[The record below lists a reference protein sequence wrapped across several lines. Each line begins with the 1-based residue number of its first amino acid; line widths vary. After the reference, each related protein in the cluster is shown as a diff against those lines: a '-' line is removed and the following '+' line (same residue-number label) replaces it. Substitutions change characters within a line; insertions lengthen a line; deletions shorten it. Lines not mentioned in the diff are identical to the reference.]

1 MKHFKSAA
9 VFIAMVFLSVMSGGG
24 PVFAGSSENS
34 GGWTITQEGRGFS
47 FDTST
52 GLATARGVT
61 RPGLISASRT
71 GGREILKYWEEGAYR
86 ATVTLDGQTLI
97 DGHDQD
103 DVARI
108 SGFRTDRVGSFVH
121 LRITKGPKA
130 RVELIQDGR
139 KVLEWPR
146 LQIVSVLAYRTDALT
161 VSLFD
166 KKTQRTEFYRYGR
179 GPDGLLQAEGR
190 RIGVLT
196 GCAVL
201 SAKLLKHG
209 IGLQVYC
216 DPVRGSD
223 IVLLDFET
231 GKIQPVAVTTADE
244 FFAFELAR
252 ERDAIAVL
260 SVTGS
265 DSARQ
270 AFHAVSGALL
280 SNLGEPMA
288 RASDEAGKQSWSQSY
303 RTMVLAELFR
313 KSRHPVFAELAT
325 GAMEATL
332 QRQNARLGIT
342 GDFNPSCA
350 WASRIY
356 SIDRRSPVSL
366 VINQAM
372 ISGALLR
379 ACEAL
384 GSDCPLK
391 LRAEI
396 FANAQCLVRSYEPTF
411 DPARGLYRIAYGAP
425 FRFDG
430 LWAPWNWQL
439 GWAFV
444 LERVGLETGED
455 TLVARAHAMADAFV
469 ETWEADQDG
478 ALWRYWT
485 PGYYEGWQESER
497 VSLHRPKQKARAP
510 KRYEDVNHAGITLLG
525 LSDLSYQLTA
535 AQRQA
540 VARRLDSL
548 LAQGAVLARDLDG
561 EGPRSPRWL
570 PGAGWHLYAS
580 DNMRRLYS
588 RKLPG
593 SVSSDQHL
601 AYAQLFDPDAAFR
614 LELTLSQCGISDC
627 RPVKGWSFRSLEA
640 FLSRNPLFTLTALP

>member
-1 MKHFKSAA
+1 MTQRSFAAALIATAILSA
-9 VFIAMVFLSVMSGGG
+9 MGGG
-24 PVFAGSSENS
+24 GSVSAESSERT
-34 GGWTITQEGRGFS
+34 GGWNISQQGRDFS
-47 FDTST
+47 YDTRT
-52 GLATARGVT
+52 GLATSRGIT
-61 RPGLISASRT
+61 RPGLMSVKRAGT
-71 GGREILKYWEEGAYR
+71 HEILKFWEDGAYR
-86 ATVTLDGQTLI
+86 ASVTVDGELLI
-97 DGHDQD
+97 DGQSLD

-108 SGFRTDRVGSFVH
+108 TGFRMDREGSSVH
-121 LRITKGPKA
+121 LRTTKGPKA

-139 KVLEWPR
+139 KVLDWPR
-146 LQIVSVLAYRTDALT
+146 RQIVSVLAYKAAAVT
-161 VSLFD
+161 VSVFD
-166 KKTQRTEFYRYGR
+166 RKTQSTEFFRYRR
-179 GPDGLLQAEGR
+179 GADGLLEDQGE
-190 RIGVLT
+190 RIGALE
-196 GCAVL
+196 GCALL
-201 SAKLLKHG
+201 SAKVLKQG

-216 DPVRGSD
+216 DPARGSD
-223 IVLLDFET
+223 ILLLEF
-231 GKIQPVAVTTADE
+231 GSGRVFPVATSDADE
-244 FFAFELAR
+244 FFAFELGR
-252 ERDAIAVL
+252 ERGAIAVL
-260 SVTGS
+260 SVGGS

-270 AFHAVSGALL
+270 AFHAVTGALL

-356 SIDRRSPVSL
+356 STDRRSPVSL

-396 FANAQCLVRSYEPTF
+396 FANAQCLVSSYEPTF
-411 DPARGLYRIAYGAP
+411 DPAKGLYRIAYGAP

-430 LWAPWNWQL
+430 HWAPWNWQL
-439 GWAFV
+439 SWAFV
-444 LERVGLETGED
+444 LEQVGLETGQEV
-455 TLVARAHAMADAFV
+455 LVARAHAVAAAFV
-469 ETWEADQDG
+469 ETWEADEDG

-485 PGYYEGWQESER
+485 PAYYEGWRESDR

-535 AQRQA
+535 ARRQA

-614 LELTLSQCGISDC
+614 LELTLSQCGITDC
-627 RPVKGWSFRSLEA
+627 RQVKSWSFPSLDA
-640 FLSRNPLFTLTALP
+640 FLSRNPLFALTPLP